1 MCLIFFSINQHPQ
14 YKLILAANRDEFY
27 NRKTAPADFWHT
39 HNNIVGGCDL
49 EAVTPDG
56 TCGTWMGMS
65 KNGRLAFITNF
76 RDPNNINPK
85 APSRGHLVTDFL
97 LSETNG
103 EAYMMAVSKKAS
115 QYNGFNLVVGNCEEL
130 YYFSNYQNKIQKLTT
145 GFYGLSNHLLD
156 TPWPKVSKGKAAI
169 EKEVQREHIKIENLF
184 SVLRDEERA
193 PIDQLPNTGIG
204 LEREQAL
211 SSMFIKT
218 NGYGTR
224 CSTVILID
232 QQDNVMFEERTFNL
246 TDFTFTSRQFQF
258 TLES

>member
-14 YKLILAANRDEFY
+14 YKLILAGNRDEFY
-27 NRKTAPADFWHT
+27 NRKTAPADFWDN

-56 TCGTWMGMS
+56 TCGTWMAITKTG
-65 KNGRLAFITNF
+65 KLAFITNF
-76 RDPNNINPK
+76 RDPKNINSI

-97 LSETNG
+97 LRETTG

-115 QYNGFNLVVGNCEEL
+115 QYNGFNLVVGNSEEL
-130 YYFSNYQNKIQKLTT
+130 YYFSNYQNKIKKLTA
-145 GFYGLSNHLLD
+145 GFYGLSNHLLN
-156 TPWPKVSKGKAAI
+156 TPWSKVSKGKIAL
-169 EKEVQREHIKIENLF
+169 EKEIRSQDIKIENLF

-193 PIDQLPNTGIG
+193 PINQLPNTGIG

-232 QQDNVMFEERTFNL
+232 QNDNVVFEERTFNL
-246 TDFTFTSRQFQF
+246 TDFTFTTRQFQF
-258 TLES
+258 TLER